1 MEGKKVKMKFFILS
15 LIRLYQKII
24 SPIKGPSCRFFP
36 TCSNYTLQA
45 VEKYGVFKGLGKGLW
60 RILKCHPFHPGGYD
74 PVQ

>member
-1 MEGKKVKMKFFILS
+1 MEGKKVKMKLIILS
-15 LIRLYQKII
+15 LIRLYQKMI

>member
-1 MEGKKVKMKFFILS
+1 MEGKKVKMKLIILS
-15 LIRLYQKII
+15 LIRLYQKMI

-74 PVQ
+74 PVK